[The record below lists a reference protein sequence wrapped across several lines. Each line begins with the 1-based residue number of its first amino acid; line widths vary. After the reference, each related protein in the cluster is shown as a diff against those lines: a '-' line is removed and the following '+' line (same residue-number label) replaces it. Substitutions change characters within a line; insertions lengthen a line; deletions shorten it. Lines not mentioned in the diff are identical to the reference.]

1 MMVLLFTP
9 ALSSRLLSP
18 SGPTSTLQT
27 LLARIFGRSL
37 KHQFGASIS
46 GIRVVSAVV
55 DALPAPK
62 TGHIA
67 EGFSYMI
74 LTPDG
79 EQDLVIV
86 PDQADQDE
94 EGTLEFKFSDKWHQD
109 VKSKTNPAWGLTDY
123 RVAIKLANTLFLSGR
138 KKTFLDAKYLV
149 DPAGDLHLA
158 HHEWLA
164 HCSIPY
170 HASEHRF
177 LNNFDERVLKTD
189 KLLNLSLVP
198 LTEPRKISVS
208 LGNILRTVE
217 LPDGSQRP
225 ASHELEANL
234 ESYFRT
240 TEQQPHP
247 RPVWALLTDESG
259 VERSRLVF
267 HNAKFMDALSA
278 EPSQRSGLEIM
289 WSKPDLEASD
299 EYNLPLRESIVLD
312 GAKLQRVLSGGGGWG
327 DKAGLLALDPHDLIQ
342 TPRKNEEE
350 ISQFSSDNSDYTHV
364 QFFTSTNSPAPQLFQ
379 YRQGFH
385 MGVVPDGTPKW
396 VPPVKSRE
404 KDIYSMSF
412 VALSY
417 EGMSFRTN
425 TSINEANFPTLQ
437 EHPKETTRTK
447 VDVPFASFTYLR
459 AEPFSDLDRTSIRP
473 TELVDLGQS
482 VLRTGYK
489 LLRYVCD
496 TFWVVLRDSSIALDR
511 DAKVDLRTRRDQIM
525 PVTDSLIQI
534 LMTVSPGG
542 VAYLSRGISRFNT
555 MADTSKEKR
564 QRQEFAKTHKEI
576 LSTINSTT
584 TFIDRAATQISMSL
598 RRSQED
604 VKWTHEFD
612 VGARQRS
619 LAAVYTDL
627 IRIIGDIKPMLL
639 DNYHNGMRRTMI
651 VVVSYRIFYYH
662 NEWHQTKAFIRKAHE
677 QIDDS
682 KRALG
687 VPITHYE
694 GTTGAGAETVAGELR
709 GLLGEESEGQSEQ
722 NLSEMK
728 QTGGA
733 KQGVKQGGEESL

>member
-1 MMVLLFTP
+1 MVVLSTP
-9 ALSSRLLSP
+9 ALSGRLLSP

-37 KHQFGASIS
+37 KHHLGASIS

-67 EGFSYMI
+67 EGISYII

-86 PDQADQDE
+86 PDQEDQDE
-94 EGTLEFKFSDKWHQD
+94 KGTLEFKFSDKWHQD
-109 VKSKTNPAWGLTDY
+109 LKSKAKPAWGLTDY
-123 RVAIKLANTLFLSGR
+123 CVAIKLANTLFLSGR
-138 KKTFLDAKYLV
+138 KKTFLDATYLV
-149 DPAGDLHLA
+149 DPSGDLHLA
-158 HHEWLA
+158 QHEWLA

-170 HASEHRF
+170 HAGEDSF
-177 LNNFDERVLKTD
+177 LKNFDERVLKTD

-267 HNAKFMDALSA
+267 HNAKFMDALYG

-299 EYNLPLRESIVLD
+299 EYKIPLRESIVLD

-342 TPRKNEEE
+342 APRKIEEE
-350 ISQFSSDNSDYTHV
+350 ISQFSSDTSDYTHV

-385 MGVVPDGTPKW
+385 MGVVPDDTPKW
-396 VPPVKSRE
+396 VPPVKSRQ

-425 TSINEANFPTLQ
+425 TTINEANFPTLQ
-437 EHPKETTRTK
+437 EHPKEKTRTK
-447 VDVPFASFTYLR
+447 VDVPFASFTYLMD
-459 AEPFSDLDRTSIRP
+459 EPSAKLDRTS
-473 TELVDLGQS
+473 
-482 VLRTGYK
+482 
-489 LLRYVCD
+489 
-496 TFWVVLRDSSIALDR
+496 
-511 DAKVDLRTRRDQIM
+511 
-525 PVTDSLIQI
+525 
-534 LMTVSPGG
+534 VS
-542 VAYLSRGISRFNT
+542 
-555 MADTSKEKR
+555 
-564 QRQEFAKTHKEI
+564 
-576 LSTINSTT
+576 
-584 TFIDRAATQISMSL
+584 
-598 RRSQED
+598 
-604 VKWTHEFD
+604 
-612 VGARQRS
+612 
-619 LAAVYTDL
+619 
-627 IRIIGDIKPMLL
+627 
-639 DNYHNGMRRTMI
+639 
-651 VVVSYRIFYYH
+651 
-662 NEWHQTKAFIRKAHE
+662 
-677 QIDDS
+677 
-682 KRALG
+682 
-687 VPITHYE
+687 
-694 GTTGAGAETVAGELR
+694 
-709 GLLGEESEGQSEQ
+709 
-722 NLSEMK
+722 
-728 QTGGA
+728 
-733 KQGVKQGGEESL
+733 